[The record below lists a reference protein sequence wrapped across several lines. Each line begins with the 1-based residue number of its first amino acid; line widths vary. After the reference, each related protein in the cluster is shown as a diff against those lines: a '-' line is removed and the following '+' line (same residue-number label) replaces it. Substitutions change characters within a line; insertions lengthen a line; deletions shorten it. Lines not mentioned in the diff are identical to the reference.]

1 MWVSSEEAVKPRSLQ
16 TRVPHSTL
24 INSADIPALWEA
36 GGNHF
41 VCPHCPPNHLLKIV
55 NKTNYGRTASNL
67 QTRAEAG
74 RKVGPLHSTQLSVV
88 GLMEAGLWWEG
99 QQGAQDSVLETI
111 PVLDM
116 PEVSFCRC
124 THTSPCHGLHLWSL
138 GINGSNMLH
147 IDKKIRSDIAQG
159 ICIVYSENAHFK
171 NPIRLIL
178 PLGYRQ
184 WFPLKTEVC
193 VVEGNP

>member
-1 MWVSSEEAVKPRSLQ
+1 MEKQPQICRDTSRGKTLSTGRRCWVHRGANASPQTSAQFCGACGGRFERRGAGEEPR
-16 TRVPHSTL
+16 
-24 INSADIPALWEA
+24 
-36 GGNHF
+36 G
-41 VCPHCPPNHLLKIV
+41 
-55 NKTNYGRTASNL
+55 
-67 QTRAEAG
+67 
-74 RKVGPLHSTQLSVV
+74 
-88 GLMEAGLWWEG
+88 
-99 QQGAQDSVLETI
+99 SVLETI
-111 PVLDM
+111 TVLDM
-116 PEVSFCRC
+116 PEVSFCRDM
-124 THTSPCHGLHLWSL
+124 HTSPCHGPHLWCL

-171 NPIRLIL
+171 NPIRRIL